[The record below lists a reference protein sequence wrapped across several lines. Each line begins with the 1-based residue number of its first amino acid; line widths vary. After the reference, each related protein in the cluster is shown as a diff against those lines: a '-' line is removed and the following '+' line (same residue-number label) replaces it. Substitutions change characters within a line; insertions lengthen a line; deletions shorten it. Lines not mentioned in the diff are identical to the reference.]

1 MKSLSKGESAFVLLI
16 LLCIG
21 AAGTALFRDFAF
33 AGDLRGVEVGTI
45 TWKNRYAE
53 QRQEGSGLW
62 VSAAKDGPVYNH
74 DTIRTGENS
83 SAVIKLANNTE
94 ISLEEGSMVYIKVD
108 SGTKKATISL
118 KGGSIKVAQAEKTDS
133 VLLETSSGSIA
144 LASGTVR
151 LSGKGNRTT
160 VRPETPGAIIV
171 AKGSDNPVT
180 LDAASLF
187 DVSNQET
194 ATPSFSVTEPHP
206 EEVVVTAEKS
216 ARVTF
221 AWKPEGE
228 TKPLEVALDPAF
240 RKNTVSEPAFAS
252 GSSLEFP
259 AGRYWWRIPESGE
272 SGSFTV
278 IEGAESAPVSP
289 VGKSFIKAAV
299 SVSIPFSWTKRGE
312 ADSYRVDVFAEGSG
326 DEPVLQRTVMQRATT
341 IDFTEAGNYSW
352 TVTSFYGP
360 DRVAF
365 TSARKIFSVVTAML
379 PAPEAPTVSRE
390 IAAWKTVDGADRYEL
405 RVSADAEGTVTK
417 YAALTGSPFASLKK
431 TLPDGT
437 WFVAVRAFAGNVIS
451 PWSTATRYEISPP
464 KPLVATTPADGASVS
479 LAGKKIFFAWKDAN
493 GGSRYRLLVSRTADL
508 SNPIAEASPHRTDC
522 SIPFPEGIQAGNYF
536 WKVSLVDSA
545 GAVTSESPVS
555 SFAVLVAPP
564 APKPVAPA
572 KGAILEIN
580 ALDAL
585 RFAWESTG
593 DGDSYIVSLYRMT
606 GGIPKLV
613 GSWETDETTLSISDF
628 SKLALDTFSWE
639 LFAVRKNGDGTKT
652 KSEPAVS
659 YFRIVQGKLLSVPTI
674 KVMKTRGPY

>member
-21 AAGTALFRDFAF
+21 AAGTALFRDLAF
-33 AGDLRGVEVGTI
+33 EGNLRGVEVGTI

-83 SAVIKLANNTE
+83 SAIIKLKNNTE
-94 ISLEEGSMVYIKVD
+94 ISLEEGSMVYVKVD

-118 KGGSIKVAQAEKTDS
+118 KSGSIKVAQAEKADS
-133 VLLETSSGSIA
+133 VLLETTSGSIA
-144 LASGTVR
+144 LEGGTVR

-160 VRPETPGAIIV
+160 VRSETPKATIV

-180 LDAASLF
+180 LDAASSF
-187 DVSNQET
+187 DVSNQ
-194 ATPSFSVTEPHP
+194 AAAPVSFAVTEPRP
-206 EEVVVTAEKS
+206 EAVIVTAGKS
-216 ARVTF
+216 ASVPF
-221 AWKPEGE
+221 AWTPESA
-228 TKPLEVALDPAF
+228 TKPLEVALDGAF
-240 RKNTVSEPAFAS
+240 RKNAASEPAFAS
-252 GSSLEFP
+252 GSSLELP

-278 IEGAESAPVSP
+278 MEGAESAPVSP
-289 VGKSFIKAAV
+289 VGKSFIKAAE

-326 DEPVLQRTVMQRATT
+326 DEPILQRTVLQRATT

-379 PAPEAPTVSRE
+379 PAPDAPTVSRE
-390 IAAWKTVDGADRYEL
+390 IAAWKPVDGADRYEL
-405 RVSADAEGTVTK
+405 RVSADAEGAVTK
-417 YAALTGSPFASLKK
+417 YATQTGSPFASLKK

-437 WFVAVRAFAGNVIS
+437 WFVAVRAYAGNVLS
-451 PWSTATRYEISPP
+451 PWSTPTRYEILPP
-464 KPLVATTPADGASVS
+464 QPLVATTPAAGSSVA
-479 LAGKKIFFAWKDAN
+479 LAGGKIAFAWKDAN
-493 GGSRYRLLVSRTADL
+493 GGSRYHLLVSRTADL
-508 SNPIAEASPHRTDC
+508 ANPVAEANPHRSDC
-522 SIPFPEGIQAGNYF
+522 AVPFPAGIPAGNYF
-536 WKVSLVDSA
+536 WKVTLIDSF

-555 SFAVLVAPP
+555 SFTVLAPP
-564 APKPVAPA
+564 PSPKPVSPA
-572 KGAILEIN
+572 KGAVLEIN
-580 ALDAL
+580 AIDAL
-585 RFAWESTG
+585 RFTWEATG
-593 DGDSYIVSLYRMT
+593 EGDTYIVNLYRMT
-606 GGIPKLV
+606 GGIPNLV
-613 GSWETDETTLSISDF
+613 GSWETAETSISLNDF
-628 SKLALDTFSWE
+628 SKLALDAFSWE

-652 KSEPAVS
+652 RSDAAVS